1 MAEFCAFHRPGPDR
15 GSKFDKPGDE
25 KKVHKVFV
33 TYSFKVVD
41 MVKDQELKVNHER
54 RTRP

>member
-41 MVKDQELKVNHER
+41 MVKDQELKVNHD
-54 RTRP
+54 